1 MHVAMETELY
11 LWPNIYFM
19 QFQSHEVDNKKHRLN

>member
-11 LWPNIYFM
+11 LWPNFYSM
-19 QFQSHEVDNKKHRLN
+19 QFQSQEVAKEEAET

>member
-11 LWPNIYFM
+11 LWPNFYSM
-19 QFQSHEVDNKKHRLN
+19 QFQSHEVDNKKAQT